1 MCFEL
6 EATLQALNFSIQYT
20 VKIILKKL
28 SNKMGEFNG
37 VGNYIT
43 SLHHH
48 YVKCVLFKEV
58 IEGHT

>member
-28 SNKMGEFNG
+28 SNKMG
-37 VGNYIT
+37 
-43 SLHHH
+43 
-48 YVKCVLFKEV
+48 
-58 IEGHT
+58 